1 MNQDRRKKLLKLLAA
16 HQTASIRWLAGAL
29 DVSPATARRDIK
41 WLASRTLLVRTRG
54 GAQSAGPKTQQNP
67 LSSEAFQKSIM
78 ECAARKRAIAKK
90 AASMCVDGETIIING
105 GTTTFMMAEFLVEKN
120 MRILTNSFPM
130 AQRLLAT
137 SENEIVISGGQ
148 IYREK
153 YVILAPFD
161 NDITQNH
168 YASKMFTSVHGLSL
182 LGLMETDPLLIQ
194 AEQRLIKQAEELIV
208 VADSSKFGRNSGLI
222 LCRLDQVKRVI
233 TDTDVSDKA
242 VQMLEHQGIQVIT
255 VSSEEPRQHADAT
268 VPGQRHERDP
278 REPWQIGAFI

>member
-16 HQTASIRWLAGAL
+16 HQTASIRWLADAL
-29 DVSPATARRDIK
+29 DVSPATARRDID
-41 WLASRTLLVRTRG
+41 WLASRNLLVRTRG
-54 GAQSAGPKTQQNP
+54 GAQSVGPKLQQSP
-67 LSSEAFQKSIM
+67 LSSEAFQKSIL
-78 ECAARKRAIAKK
+78 ECSARKRAIAKK

-137 SENEIVISGGQ
+137 SENEIVLSGGK
-148 IYREK
+148 IYREQN
-153 YVILAPFD
+153 VILAPFD
-161 NDITQNH
+161 NDVTQSH
-168 YASKMFTSVHGLSL
+168 YASKMFTSVYGLSL
-182 LGLMETDPLLIQ
+182 LGLMEADPLLIQ

-208 VADSSKFGRNSGLI
+208 VADSSKFGRNAGLI

-255 VSSEEPRQHADAT
+255 VPAEETRPHAEVAASGR
-268 VPGQRHERDP
+268 PYG
-278 REPWQIGAFI
+278 REPQEPWEIGAYI

>member
-16 HQTASIRWLAGAL
+16 HQTASIRWLADAL
-29 DVSPATARRDIK
+29 DVSPATARRDID
-41 WLASRTLLVRTRG
+41 WLASRNLLVRTRG
-54 GAQSAGPKTQQNP
+54 GAQSAGPKSQQNP
-67 LSSEAFQKSIM
+67 LSSEAFQKSIL

-105 GTTTFMMAEFLVEKN
+105 GTTTFMMAEFLIEKN

-137 SENEIVISGGQ
+137 SENEIVLSGGN
-148 IYREK
+148 IYREQN
-153 YVILAPFD
+153 VILAPFD
-161 NDITQNH
+161 NDVTQSH
-168 YASKMFTSVHGLSL
+168 YASKMFTSVYGLSL
-182 LGLMETDPLLIQ
+182 LGLMEADPLLIQ

-208 VADSSKFGRNSGLI
+208 VADSSKFGRNAGLI
-222 LCRLDQVKRVI
+222 MCRLDQVARVI

-255 VSSEEPRQHADAT
+255 VPAEEPRLHAEAA
-268 VPGQRHERDP
+268 VPGRRHGREP
-278 REPWQIGAFI
+278 REPWEIGAYI

>member
-16 HQTASIRWLAGAL
+16 HQTASIRWLAEAL
-29 DVSPATARRDIK
+29 DVSPATARRDIN
-41 WLASRTLLVRTRG
+41 WLASRNLLVLTRG
-54 GAQSAGPKTQQNP
+54 GAQSAGPKAQQNP
-67 LSSEAFQKSIM
+67 LSSEAFQKSIL
-78 ECAARKRAIAKK
+78 ECAARKRAIANK

-105 GTTTFMMAEFLVEKN
+105 GTTTFMMAEFLAEKN

-137 SENEIVISGGQ
+137 SENEIVLSGGK
-148 IYREK
+148 IYREQN
-153 YVILAPFD
+153 VILAPFD
-161 NDITQNH
+161 NDVTQNH

-208 VADSSKFGRNSGLI
+208 VADSSKFGRNTGLI
-222 LCRLDQVKRVI
+222 LCRLDQVARVI

-242 VQMLEHQGIQVIT
+242 VQMLEHQGIEVIT
-255 VSSEEPRQHADAT
+255 VPAEDTTPHADAT
-268 VPGQRHERDP
+268 APAQRYDRELRERWD
-278 REPWQIGAFI
+278 IGAFI